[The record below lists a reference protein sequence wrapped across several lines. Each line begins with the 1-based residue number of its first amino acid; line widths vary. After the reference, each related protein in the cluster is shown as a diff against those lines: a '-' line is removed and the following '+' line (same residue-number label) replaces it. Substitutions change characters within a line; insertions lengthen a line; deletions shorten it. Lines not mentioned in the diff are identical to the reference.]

1 MRIPKLRTVLYA
13 NTVFSTLSGMV
24 MLVFSGWIAERVLD
38 FPAIVYLL
46 MGAGL
51 LGFAAA
57 VFYVAQTAPVNIA
70 MARWVL
76 WADIFWVLATPVAIL
91 LLAERLTS
99 LGSLLLIDIAMIV
112 AALAVFEWLAIKAEA
127 RGEISVD

>member
-13 NTVFSTLSGMV
+13 NTAFSTISGMV

-38 FPAIVYLL
+38 FPSIIYLL

-57 VFYVAQTAPVNIA
+57 VFYVAQTVPATMV

-76 WADIFWVLATPVAIL
+76 WADISWVLVTPVAIL
-91 LLAERLTS
+91 LLADRLTS
-99 LGSLLLIDIAMIV
+99 LGSLLLIDIALIV
-112 AALAVFEWLAIKAEA
+112 AALAVFEGLAIKAEA
-127 RGEISVD
+127 TGELSVD

>member
-13 NTVFSTLSGMV
+13 NTAFSTISGMV
-24 MLVFSGWIAERVLD
+24 ILVFSGWIAERVLD
-38 FPAIVYLL
+38 FPSIVYLL

-57 VFYVAQTAPVNIA
+57 VFYVAQTVPATMV

-76 WADIFWVLATPVAIL
+76 WADISWVLVTPVAIL
-91 LLAERLTS
+91 LLADRLTS
-99 LGSLLLIDIAMIV
+99 LDRNCTRLNSSHKPISY
-112 AALAVFEWLAIKAEA
+112 AVFFLSNNIQ
-127 RGEISVD
+127 R

>member
-13 NTVFSTLSGMV
+13 NTVFSTLSGTV

-38 FPAIVYLL
+38 FPSIVYLL

-57 VFYVAQTAPVNIA
+57 VFYVAQTAPVNMT

-76 WADIFWVLATPVAIL
+76 WADISWVLATPVAII

-127 RGEISVD
+127 RVGISVD

>member
-13 NTVFSTLSGMV
+13 NTAFSTISGMV
-24 MLVFSGWIAERVLD
+24 ILVFSGWIAERVLD
-38 FPAIVYLL
+38 FPSIVYLL

-57 VFYVAQTAPVNIA
+57 VFYVAQTVPAT

-76 WADIFWVLATPVAIL
+76 WADISWVLATPVAIL
-91 LLAERLTS
+91 LLADRLTS
-99 LGSLLLIDIAMIV
+99 LGSLLLIDIALIV
-112 AALAVFEWLAIKAEA
+112 AALAVFEGLAIKAEA
-127 RGEISVD
+127 TGELSVD

>member
-1 MRIPKLRTVLYA
+1 MRIPKLSTVLYA
-13 NTVFSTLSGMV
+13 NTAFSTLFGML
-24 MLVFSGWIAERVLD
+24 MLVFSGWIATRVLD
-38 FPAIVYLL
+38 FPSIVYLL

-57 VFYVAQTAPVNIA
+57 VFCVAQTAPVNIV

-76 WADIFWVLATPVAIL
+76 WADISWVLATPVAII

-127 RGEISVD
+127 SGEISVD